1 MALSKVEELGINE
14 YILLWENGLI
24 KSNAKS
30 NLYIMHNKGDI
41 TIFILYVDNQLIT
54 CNDTKKN
61 MIEIFFRDEFD
72 MVDWGK
78 V

>member
-24 KSNAKS
+24 KSNENS

-41 TIFILYVDNQLIT
+41 TIFILYVDN
-54 CNDTKKN
+54 
-61 MIEIFFRDEFD
+61 
-72 MVDWGK
+72 
-78 V
+78 